1 MGGCDEEHLVSLE
14 AQTLQIKAALDALV
28 PEHAKTCGYYAGE
41 VTAQGLAEE
50 LSGPRS
56 LFLAFEDES
65 LDSEL
70 SSITTAGE
78 GEDVALA
85 VWRVYVVV
93 SDQRSTKAALM
104 TTGLPGALALASQ
117 VKGALNRLRFTGE
130 AAATVKS
137 AAHLQ
142 FISLRPV
149 LFQRGTALAYAA
161 RFGALV
167 SVEQATRDPLAGTSR
182 LRGVDHSINTEPDG
196 THNPLANGR
205 NTFT

>member
-1 MGGCDEEHLVSLE
+1 MSLE

-28 PEHAKTCGYYAGE
+28 PAHAKVCDYYAGE

-50 LSGPRS
+50 LAGPRS
-56 LFLAFEDES
+56 LFLAFEAEDLSE
-65 LDSEL
+65 EL
-70 SSITTAGE
+70 SSVTTAGT

-85 VWRVYVVV
+85 VWRVYLVV
-93 SDQRSTKAALM
+93 SDQRSTKAAVM
-104 TTGLPGALALASQ
+104 TAGLPGMLALAAE
-117 VKGALNRLRFTGE
+117 VKGALNRLRFTGD

-142 FISLRPV
+142 FINLRPV
-149 LFQRGTALAYAA
+149 LFVRGQVLAYAA

-167 SVEQATRDPLAGTSR
+167 NVEQFERDPLAGTVRLSR
-182 LRGVDHSINTEPDG
+182 VDHSINTEPDG

-205 NTFT
+205 NTFP